1 MEKLKKILLIFFI
14 IILILVLFVLFVF
27 LKLDHKTKT
36 ILDDYSSIYS
46 NEKYLSSVYIS
57 DISVIKQD
65 ISCGY
70 AVIEMFAKWTGNE
83 NLTEKSLFDS
93 YGKVVTS
100 TGNTFETE
108 MNKQFPNYKT
118 KMYKYLKNTELIDK
132 VYESLKDG
140 IPVPI
145 EWAAKYNDEWTLHYS
160 LVIGLDVLNDVVT
173 ILNPYGYIENIT
185 IKEFLGRTSFEAY
198 ENMPIF
204 FKLAFAF
211 EIFEKNTIFIVTK
224 N

>member
-46 NEKYLSSVYIS
+46 NEKYLSSVYVS

-70 AVIEMFAKWTGNE
+70 AVIEMLAKWTGNE

-132 VYESLKDG
+132 VYESLKEG

>member
-211 EIFEKNTIFIVTK
+211 GIFEKNTIFIVEEK
-224 N
+224 